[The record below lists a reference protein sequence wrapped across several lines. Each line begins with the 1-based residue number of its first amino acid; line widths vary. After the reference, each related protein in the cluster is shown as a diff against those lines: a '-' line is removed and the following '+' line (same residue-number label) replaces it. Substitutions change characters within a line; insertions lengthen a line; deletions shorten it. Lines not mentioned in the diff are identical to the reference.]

1 MRIAGI
7 RELRAKAASLLGG
20 KEPLIVTRHG
30 KISGLYLPLE
40 DPEQIPTDLRL
51 ELARVLGN
59 HLAKTAQ
66 RRGVTGGDIRKDFHA
81 YRGSRS

>member
-7 RELRAKAASLLGG
+7 RELRARTAALLSG

-40 DPEQIPTDLRL
+40 DPDQIPTDLRL
-51 ELARVLGN
+51 ELVRVLGK
-59 HLAKTAQ
+59 HLAEVAED
-66 RRGVTGGDIRKDFHA
+66 RGVTEGEMRKDFNA
-81 YRGSRS
+81 YRRGRR

>member
-7 RELRAKAASLLGG
+7 RELREKTASLLGG

-51 ELARVLGN
+51 ELARVLGK
-59 HLAKTAQ
+59 HLAKVAQ
-66 RRGVTGGDIRKDFHA
+66 RMGVREGEIRKDFNA
-81 YRGSRS
+81 YRRGRR

>member
-1 MRIAGI
+1 MRMAGI

-40 DPEQIPTDLRL
+40 DPDQVPTDLRL
-51 ELARVLGN
+51 ELVRVLGE
-59 HLAKTAQ
+59 HLSKGA
-66 RRGVTGGDIRKDFHA
+66 RGRGMTESEIRKDFHA
-81 YRGSRS
+81 YRRGRR

>member
-7 RELRAKAASLLGG
+7 RELRAKTASLLGG

-30 KISGLYLPLE
+30 KISGLYLPLA

-51 ELARVLGN
+51 ELARVLGK
-59 HLAKTAQ
+59 HLAKVA
-66 RRGVTGGDIRKDFHA
+66 RLRGVTEGEMRKDFNA
-81 YRGSRS
+81 YRRGRR